1 MSRSTTPARRA
12 RLDPRLVDAVV
23 LVGLLVLAAALRL
36 PDLASR
42 GTFDGDQGF
51 DANVVRSMLRDGV
64 LPLLGPSTSTGDF
77 HHGAAYYYLLAP
89 AGIPSGGDD
98 PIALA
103 LLIAV
108 LGTAAVGITW
118 WLGRSIAGSF
128 AGLVAGGLLAVSAGA
143 VDGSTFIWNPNPIP
157 FFAALALAAAWR
169 AASRP
174 SPSWWLVAGAAQGMV
189 QQLHVLGVV
198 GLVPIVALWAWT
210 WHRSPRDRRP
220 LVIAGVGAIGL
231 IALFYAPLVVH
242 ELQTGF
248 DETRAAI
255 AWLTGGGANGDG
267 PGLVTRLAF
276 VPLRIVAWPLV
287 GPIVDAVAFAVLAVA
302 AWGAAVA
309 VAVIRARGRE
319 RTGLAWLGGSVIAGA
334 LLLAVGVRSL
344 AVVTPLPNDH
354 YHAFLWPAIAASAGV
369 ASAVLARPA
378 ASALSAASARGAT
391 RWAGTIAVTAIL
403 VGAVAWNLAIQP
415 PRVAPDGGWPA
426 AEAAGQRVAD
436 VTDGAPTAVV
446 GTPAAKKTAA
456 LDYPLTVLGQTP
468 VAAAEATHVAVL
480 CDALFEEVIGL
491 ACRGPA
497 ESARLA
503 ELGIGEGPRLDLFEA
518 APGRWISVY
527 EVAGR

>member
-1 MSRSTTPARRA
+1 MSLSLPPPRPTRPA
-12 RLDPRLVDAVV
+12 RLDPRLVDALV
-23 LVGLLVLAAALRL
+23 LVGLLVAAAALRL

-51 DANVVRSMLRDGV
+51 DANVVRSMVRDGV
-64 LPLLGPSTSTGDF
+64 LPLLGPSTSIGDF

-89 AGIPSGGDD
+89 AGVPSGGDD
-98 PIALA
+98 PVALA
-103 LLIAV
+103 LLIAM
-108 LGTAAVGITW
+108 LGTAAVGVTW
-118 WLGRSIAGSF
+118 WLGRSIGGSF

-157 FFAALALAAAWR
+157 FFAALALAASWR

-174 SPSWWLVAGAAQGMV
+174 SPAWWLVAGAAQGMV

-198 GLVPIVALWAWT
+198 GLVPVVALWAWT
-210 WHRSPRDRRP
+210 WNRSSGDRRP
-220 LVIAGVGAIGL
+220 LVVAGVGAIGL

-242 ELQTGF
+242 EVQAGF

-255 AWLTGGGANGDG
+255 AWLTGGGAGGDG
-267 PGLVTRLAF
+267 AGLVTRLAF
-276 VPLRIVAWPLV
+276 VPLRVVAWPLV
-287 GPIVDAVAFAVLAVA
+287 GPIVDAVAVAILAVA
-302 AWGAAVA
+302 AWVAAVTIA
-309 VAVIRARGRE
+309 VVRARDRE
-319 RTGLAWLGGSVIAGA
+319 RTALAWLGGSVVAGA

-354 YHAFLWPAIAASAGV
+354 YHAFLWPAVAASAGV
-369 ASAVLARPA
+369 AAAVLARPA
-378 ASALSAASARGAT
+378 AAVRGAA
-391 RWAGTIAVTAIL
+391 RWGGAVAVVAVL
-403 VGAVAWNLAIQP
+403 AGAVAWNLAIQP
-415 PRVAPDGGWPA
+415 PRVAADGGWPA

-436 VTDGAPTAVV
+436 VTGGAPTAVV

-456 LDYPLTVLGQTP
+456 LDYPLTVLGRAP
-468 VAAAEATHVAVL
+468 VAADEATRVAVL

-503 ELGIGEGPRLDLFEA
+503 ELGIGEGARLDLFEA